1 MKIKGFVKT
10 LTLDSFENA
19 RVTIFDTD
27 ETYKLKENYNCFKR
41 WLIVSVDVQV
51 IDGIPALSIVVCPP
65 IKE

>member
-1 MKIKGFVKT
+1 MKVKSFVKT
-10 LTLDSFENA
+10 LTLDSFENT
-19 RVTIFDTD
+19 RITIFDTD

-41 WLIVSVDVQV
+41 WLVVSIDVQV